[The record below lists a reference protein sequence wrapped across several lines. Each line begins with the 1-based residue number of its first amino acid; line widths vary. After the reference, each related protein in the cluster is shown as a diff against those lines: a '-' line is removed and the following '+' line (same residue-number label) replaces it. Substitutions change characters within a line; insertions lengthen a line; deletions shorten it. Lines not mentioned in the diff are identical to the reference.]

1 VISDEYRKEE
11 QMRKKTLF
19 VIGLLVAFLIIQGC
33 TSKPEQ
39 GLLSRYFNAVTLN
52 DNDTMSSMALE
63 PFQPEMTSWK
73 IVSISPEKIEPAT
86 LPDLNKAEIEA
97 KKAQDAQIGPTLDAD
112 ALLKDA
118 QYEKDTSRS
127 AAGKAAAQRKIDELQ
142 VKYDA
147 ENAKM
152 QAFRKAYNSAKAAAA
167 AEEEMTMF
175 SLGERELPTVRELT
189 GNVHSKNL
197 EVAITTKA
205 GGTKNYKLLIKQYL
219 LQDEVNKIPRRGQW
233 KIIRFEPL
241 S

>member
-1 VISDEYRKEE
+1 
-11 QMRKKTLF
+11 MRKKTLF
-19 VIGLLVAFLIIQGC
+19 VIGLLVAFLVIPGC
-33 TSKPEQ
+33 NPKPEK
-39 GLLSRYFNAVTLN
+39 GLLARYFNAVTLN

-63 PFQPEMTSWK
+63 PFQPEMTSWN
-73 IVSISPEKIEPAT
+73 IVSIGPEKIEPAK

-97 KKAQDAQIGPTLDAD
+97 KKAQDAQIGPTIDAD
-112 ALLKDA
+112 TLLKDA

-142 VKYDA
+142 AKYDA

-152 QAFRKAYNSAKAAAA
+152 QTFKKDYNVAKAAAA

-175 SLGERELPTVRELT
+175 SLGARDLPTVRELT
-189 GNVHSKNL
+189 GNVHSKDV

-205 GGTKNYKLLIKQYL
+205 GGMKNYKLTMKQYL
-219 LQDEVNKIPRRGQW
+219 LKNEITNINHRGRW
-233 KIIRFEPL
+233 VILKFEPL

>member
-1 VISDEYRKEE
+1 
-11 QMRKKTLF
+11 MRKNTLF
-19 VIGLLVAFLIIQGC
+19 VIGLLVAFFVVQGC
-33 TSKPEQ
+33 TSNPEKS
-39 GLLSRYFNAVTLN
+39 LLSRYFNAVTLN

-63 PFQPEMTSWK
+63 PFQPEMTSWN
-73 IVSISPEKIEPAT
+73 IVSISPEKIEPAK

-97 KKAQDAQIGPTLDAD
+97 KKAQDAQIGPTIDAD
-112 ALLKDA
+112 TLLKDA

-142 VKYDA
+142 AKYDA

-152 QAFRKAYNSAKAAAA
+152 QAFKKDYNAAKAAAA

-175 SLGERELPTVRELT
+175 SLAARELAIVRELT
-189 GNVHSKNL
+189 GNVHFKEV

-205 GGTKNYKLLIKQYL
+205 GGAKNYRLYMRQYL
-219 LQDEVNKIPRRGQW
+219 LQDEVNKIPHRGQW